1 MQTRSFFR
9 VFRGLLTLVIVG
21 TIGMTAQLVFTV
33 VTWRSSSA
41 SILLMGLAVYF
52 IYSFARGLQERD
64 FRDWNRA
71 VCSASPSSP

>member
-9 VFRGLLTLVIVG
+9 VFRGFLTLVIVG

-41 SILLMGLAVYF
+41 RTTGFYRSTLT
-52 IYSFARGLQERD
+52 
-64 FRDWNRA
+64 
-71 VCSASPSSP
+71 SSSR